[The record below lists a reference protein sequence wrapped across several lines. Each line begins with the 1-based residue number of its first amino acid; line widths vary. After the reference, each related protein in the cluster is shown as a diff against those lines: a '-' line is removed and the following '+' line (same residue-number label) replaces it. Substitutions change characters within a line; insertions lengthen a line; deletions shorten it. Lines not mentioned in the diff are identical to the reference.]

1 MTAHQV
7 GRPITP
13 DAITITSPVRQSAI
27 HTITLDNPLKQD
39 VSIAATAD
47 KEGDLTFPA
56 SLLIPA
62 AGSAG
67 LKVAF
72 RPLLVGTARATLRL
86 SSKEVGLEEHVL
98 RVSPARLMTRTFPRS
113 CLF

>member
-1 MTAHQV
+1 M

-39 VSIAATAD
+39 VSIAAVAD
-47 KEGDLTFPA
+47 REGDLTFPA
-56 SLLIPA
+56 GLLVPA

-72 RPLLVGTARATLRL
+72 CPLLVGTARATMRL
-86 SSKEVGLEEHVL
+86 SSKELGLEQHVL
-98 RVSPARLMTRTFPRS
+98 QVRLTQSMTCTLTIEPS
-113 CLF
+113 SS